1 MDLQKTITDILIL
14 VLPATLSYIFAR
26 LGIDRIRFQKYQRLL
41 QIAEEAVL
49 WAEDYY
55 PEKEGV
61 EKLKEAIEYLKSAC
75 IKAGLWISDEE
86 AEKKVRVAYQK
97 LQREALSRL
106 LRGALGE

>member
-1 MDLQKTITDILIL
+1 VDFQKTITDILIL
-14 VLPATLSYIFAR
+14 VLPAVLSYVFAR
-26 LGIDRIRFQKYQRLL
+26 LGIDKIKFQKYQRLIQL
-41 QIAEEAVL
+41 AEEAVL

-61 EKLKEAIEYLKSAC
+61 EKLKEAIEYLKNAC

-86 AEKKVRVAYQK
+86 AEKKVRVAYQR
-97 LQREALSRL
+97 LQKEALSRL

>member
-14 VLPATLSYIFAR
+14 VLPAVLSYIFAR
-26 LGIDRIRFQKYQRLL
+26 LGIDRIRFQKYQRLIQL
-41 QIAEEAVL
+41 AEEAVL

-55 PEKEGV
+55 PEKGGV

-97 LQREALSRL
+97 LQKQALSRL

>member
-1 MDLQKTITDILIL
+1 MDAQKVITDILIL
-14 VLPATLSYIFAR
+14 VLPAVLSYIFAR
-26 LGIDRIRFQKYQRLL
+26 LGIDKIKFQKYQRLI

-55 PEKEGV
+55 PQKPGV
-61 EKLKEAIEYLKSAC
+61 EKLKEAVEYLKSAC
-75 IKAGLWISDEE
+75 IKAGLWVSDEE